1 MCVIIDMN
9 TLPCIFNPENK
20 DHNEFKSMLDWIDKG
35 KGRIVYGGSGYLSE
49 LEKMTRYRRILNDYG
64 RKRKTIKLDDDK
76 VDQEQ
81 QKVKNKLEKIDQISD
96 FNDTHIVAIAIVSGC
111 RLVCSK
117 NSEHYPF
124 IKDKRLYPSKF
135 RKVSIY
141 RGYADKEML
150 LSRSVKRLC
159 KRCRE
164 EK

>member
-35 KGRIVYGGSGYLSE
+35 KGRIVYGGSDYLSE
-49 LEKMTRYRRILNDYG
+49 LEKMTRCRRILNDYG
-64 RKRKTIKLDDDK
+64 RKRKTIKLDNDK

-81 QKVKNKLEKIDQISD
+81 QKVKKKLEKIDPISD
-96 FNDTHIVAIAIVSGC
+96 FNDTHIVAITIVSGC

-124 IKDKRLYPSKF
+124 IKDKRLYPSRF
-135 RKVSIY
+135 REISIY
-141 RGYADKEML
+141 RGYADKNMF